1 MERACP
7 VKDGLFYF
15 MGSICWYLC
24 KHIHIDKFDNILKN
38 KKLFL
43 FPVLLIFISHTFL
56 FAQDKPVKAPD
67 DGDGTK
73 SVLCGGVERWAV
85 KVLTDAAAAQVNY
98 TPKLTTLDS
107 LIHIPTTPDQNAPR
121 MAGIEFQSYV
131 FTCNITIKKNE
142 DDNDYH
148 LVLLSGSET
157 MIGEVPD
164 PVCSAAASSAHV
176 NEFIAARNWVNQHIG
191 TNAVP
196 NVNIAP
202 VNITGVSFVD
212 PPHGQTG
219 RAPNGME
226 IHPILNIQFSA
237 LTGLDEGNVPSF
249 KVTVSPSIF
258 SESTNFHVSSEHEMF
273 GVVRLEVFSVSGI
286 RVRDL
291 DIPVTSRKEINY
303 TFSRNGLTGG
313 MYIYRIRNNGSILY
327 EGKIIIQ

>member
-1 MERACP
+1 M
-7 VKDGLFYF
+7 
-15 MGSICWYLC
+15 S
-24 KHIHIDKFDNILKN
+24 
-38 KKLFL
+38 
-43 FPVLLIFISHTFL
+43 
-56 FAQDKPVKAPD
+56 AQEKPVKSHD
-67 DGDGTK
+67 NGDGTK

-107 LIHIPTTPDQNAPR
+107 LIHIPTTPNQNAPR
-121 MAGIEFQSYV
+121 MVGIEFQSYI

-148 LVLLSGSET
+148 LVLKSGIET

-176 NEFIAARNWVNQHIG
+176 NEYIAARNWVNTHIG
-191 TNAVP
+191 TGAVA

-237 LTGLDEGNVPSF
+237 LTGLDEGNEPAF
-249 KVTVSPSIF
+249 KVSVNPSIF
-258 SESTNFHVSSEHEMF
+258 SESTNFHISSDHEMF
-273 GVVRLEVFSVSGI
+273 GKCSLEVYSVSGI
-286 RVRDL
+286 RVRDF
-291 DIPVTSRKEINY
+291 DIPVTNKKEILY
-303 TFSRNGLTGG
+303 TFSRSGLIGS
-313 MYIYRIRNNGSILY
+313 MYIYRIRNNEMILY

>member
-1 MERACP
+1 M
-7 VKDGLFYF
+7 
-15 MGSICWYLC
+15 
-24 KHIHIDKFDNILKN
+24 KN

-43 FPVLLIFISHTFL
+43 LPILLLSFFPTIVY
-56 FAQDKPVKAPD
+56 AQEKPVKALD
-67 DGDGTK
+67 DGDNTK

-85 KVLTDAAAAQVNY
+85 KVLIDAAAAQVNY
-98 TPKLTTLDS
+98 NPKLTTIDS
-107 LIHIPTTPDQNAPR
+107 LINIPTVPNQNAPR
-121 MAGIEFQSYV
+121 MAGIEFQNY
-131 FTCNITIKKNE
+131 TIACKITIKKNE

-148 LVLLSGSET
+148 LVLQSGSET

-176 NEFIAARNWVNQHIG
+176 NEFITARNWVNTHIG
-191 TNAVP
+191 TGAVA

-202 VNITGVSFVD
+202 VDITGVSFVD

-237 LTGLDEGNVPSF
+237 LTGLDEGNAPSF
-249 KVTVSPSIF
+249 KVSVNPSIF
-258 SESTNFHVSSEHEMF
+258 SESTNFHITSEHEMF
-273 GVVRLEVFSVSGI
+273 GKCSLEIFSVSGI

-291 DIPVTSRKEINY
+291 DIPVTSKKEINY

-313 MYIYRIRNNGSILY
+313 MYIYRIRNNELILY

>member
-1 MERACP
+1 
-7 VKDGLFYF
+7 
-15 MGSICWYLC
+15 
-24 KHIHIDKFDNILKN
+24 LKN
-38 KKLFL
+38 KILFL
-43 FPVLLIFISHTFL
+43 LPVLLL
-56 FAQDKPVKAPD
+56 FFFPTILFSQDKPVKAPD
-67 DGDGTK
+67 DGDGSK

-107 LIHIPTTPDQNAPR
+107 LIHIPTVPNQNAPR
-121 MAGIEFQSYV
+121 MAGIEFQNYTI
-131 FTCNITIKKNE
+131 TCNITIKKNE

-148 LVLLSGSET
+148 LVLKSGTET

-176 NEFIAARNWVNQHIG
+176 NEFIAARNWVNTHIG
-191 TNAVP
+191 TGAVA

-202 VNITGVSFVD
+202 VDITGVSFVD

-237 LTGLDEGNVPSF
+237 LTGLDDGNAPTF
-249 KVTVSPSIF
+249 KVSANPSIF
-258 SESTNFHVSSEHEMF
+258 SESTIFHISSDNEMF
-273 GVVRLEVFSVSGI
+273 GKCSLEVFSVSGI
-286 RVRDL
+286 MVRDI
-291 DIPVTSRKEINY
+291 DIPVTDKKEINY

-313 MYIYRIRNNGSILY
+313 IYIYRIRNNESILY
-327 EGKIIIQ
+327 EGKIIVQ

>member
-1 MERACP
+1 MLIPLLAISQF
-7 VKDGLFYF
+7 KFY
-15 MGSICWYLC
+15 
-24 KHIHIDKFDNILKN
+24 NILKN
-38 KKLFL
+38 KKIFLLSFLFL
-43 FPVLLIFISHTFL
+43 SMFPTIVS
-56 FAQDKPVKAPD
+56 AQEKSDKSPVN
-67 DGDGTK
+67 GDGTK

-98 TPKLTTLDS
+98 TPKLTSVDS
-107 LIHIPTTPDQNAPR
+107 LIHIPTAPNQNAPR

-131 FTCNITIKKNE
+131 FPCNITIKKNE

-148 LVLLSGSET
+148 LVLKSGTET

-164 PVCSAAASSAHV
+164 PVCSAAASSAHL
-176 NEFIAARNWVNQHIG
+176 NEFIMARNWVNTHIG
-191 TNAVP
+191 TGALA

-202 VNITGVSFVD
+202 VDITGVSFVD

-237 LTGLDEGNVPSF
+237 LTGLDAGNAPTF
-249 KVTVSPSIF
+249 KVSVNPSIF
-258 SESTNFHVSSEHEMF
+258 SESTNFHLSSDHEMF
-273 GVVRLEVFSVSGI
+273 RKCSLEIFSASGI

-291 DIPVTSRKEINY
+291 EVPVTDKNEINY
-303 TFSRNGLTGG
+303 TFCRNGLKGG
-313 MYIYRIRNNGSILY
+313 MYIYRIRNNESILY

>member
-1 MERACP
+1 M
-7 VKDGLFYF
+7 
-15 MGSICWYLC
+15 
-24 KHIHIDKFDNILKN
+24 
-38 KKLFL
+38 
-43 FPVLLIFISHTFL
+43 LIFIFPTFVS
-56 FAQDKPVKAPD
+56 AQEKPVKAPD

-107 LIHIPTTPDQNAPR
+107 LIHITTVPNANAPR
-121 MAGIEFQSYV
+121 MVGIEFQSYV

-148 LVLLSGSET
+148 LVIKSGTET

-176 NEFIAARNWVNQHIG
+176 NEFIAARNWVNTHIG

-196 NVNIAP
+196 NVNISP
-202 VNITGVSFVD
+202 VAITGVSFVD

-226 IHPILNIQFSA
+226 IHPILNIEFSS
-237 LTGLDEGNVPSF
+237 LTCIDDDNTPTF
-249 KVTVSPSIF
+249 KVSVNPSIF
-258 SESTNFHVSSEHEMF
+258 SESSMFHIISEHERF
-273 GVVRLEVFSVSGI
+273 GKCSLEIFSVSGI

-291 DIPVTSRKEINY
+291 YLPVTDEKEINY
-303 TFSRNGLTGG
+303 SFSRNGLTGG
-313 MYIYRIRNNGSILY
+313 MYIYRIRNNESILY
-327 EGKIIIQ
+327 EGKIIVQ